1 MQIDE
6 ILIHADNT
14 KQKPTRKNVATYNT
28 VEFRN
33 KWIKQ
38 RVGIFDK
45 NQITVNNNL
54 VDNLLSNVTLRPT
67 SAGRSDGETTAQY
80 AIINRDT
87 LSTLIDH
94 LQTIFDLEPFERRPL
109 IDLIESSG
117 YIPVI
122 LMNDIDGSGRKRSF
136 YPNNKIYALQQ
147 GADNKDKDKAI
158 FLGDSHVVVDTN
170 QINIQIHKIIPKKKD
185 SSGNIAI
192 LTDYTQYMFAIYVPK
207 GKKYYVKG

>member
-67 SAGRSDGETTAQY
+67 SAGRSDGETTAD
-80 AIINRDT
+80 RK
-87 LSTLIDH
+87 STRLN
-94 LQTIFDLEPFERRPL
+94 
-109 IDLIESSG
+109 SS
-117 YIPVI
+117 
-122 LMNDIDGSGRKRSF
+122 
-136 YPNNKIYALQQ
+136 
-147 GADNKDKDKAI
+147 
-158 FLGDSHVVVDTN
+158 HT
-170 QINIQIHKIIPKKKD
+170 
-185 SSGNIAI
+185 
-192 LTDYTQYMFAIYVPK
+192 
-207 GKKYYVKG
+207 